1 VDARHEE
8 VGHAKG
14 RGWLKCLVMESL
26 IRRMHSPREPA
37 FSVHRYARLN
47 ALDFSHEEKL
57 NIVDEAN
64 EIFML
69 HLGILEELDRNALPT

>member
-1 VDARHEE
+1 
-8 VGHAKG
+8 
-14 RGWLKCLVMESL
+14 
-26 IRRMHSPREPA
+26 MHSPREPA
-37 FSVHRYARLN
+37 CSVHRYARLN